1 MIFLSGFGNSKD
13 AVAYLK
19 KLVPS
24 QHPFALHALGDIQ
37 AYLIYVHEVE
47 IVDAVAART
56 RIGIATAVLRH
67 RRPALIDNNLFVRCH
82 TLATVIASWVS
93 YRLSTPLE
101 SQLHNRKSK
110 TRPAFD
116 GRSSNRGCTSSGPGH
131 FPFCRGLPPASDR
144 SRMRLESIRFRG
156 DSTFFK
162 SAPRFLLPA

>member
-56 RIGIATAVLRH
+56 RVRASRIAAAVLRH
-67 RRPALIDNNLFVRCH
+67 CRPALIENNLSIRCH
-82 TLATVIASWVS
+82 TLIAVITSGIS
-93 YRLSTPLE
+93 YTLSVPLGP
-101 SQLHNRKSK
+101 QLNNRKSK
-110 TRPAFD
+110 ARPAFD
-116 GRSSNRGCTSSGPGH
+116 GRPSNRGRTSSGPRPNGAGSLCEPSLTRIFMRRH
-131 FPFCRGLPPASDR
+131 RRPFSFLPGPSP
-144 SRMRLESIRFRG
+144 SI
-156 DSTFFK
+156 
-162 SAPRFLLPA
+162 